1 MSRKIRIA
9 LIDSGIN
16 PTIRCAKAVVSSYA
30 LNKSNMLWEINPTSL
45 ADFYGHGSAVA
56 SIIFS
61 ENSNIEII
69 NFQLATDSINIDEEG
84 LLFTLRYIS
93 ENINVDLINISCGI
107 TYLYNYKLLDIN
119 YV

>member
-1 MSRKIRIA
+1 MDMVRRLPLS
-9 LIDSGIN
+9 
-16 PTIRCAKAVVSSYA
+16 
-30 LNKSNMLWEINPTSL
+30 
-45 ADFYGHGSAVA
+45 F
-56 SIIFS
+56 FS

>member
-1 MSRKIRIA
+1 MNILSVIYK
-9 LIDSGIN
+9 DTTVNIN
-16 PTIRCAKAVVSSYA
+16 Y
-30 LNKSNMLWEINPTSL
+30 
-45 ADFYGHGSAVA
+45 F
-56 SIIFS
+56 
-61 ENSNIEII
+61 
-69 NFQLATDSINIDEEG
+69 SINIDEEG